1 MEWRTVS
8 IELTGTAEL
17 NQRTA
22 FILFVRAELVQCASR
37 REYIELTVPKIWY
50 KPTSRSADREGQPTR
65 KETHLFDNLSAGRSL
80 LQCSLY
86 LQVR

>member
-37 REYIELTVPKIWY
+37 REYIELTVPEAWY
-50 KPTSRSADREGQPTR
+50 EQT
-65 KETHLFDNLSAGRSL
+65 
-80 LQCSLY
+80 
-86 LQVR
+86 